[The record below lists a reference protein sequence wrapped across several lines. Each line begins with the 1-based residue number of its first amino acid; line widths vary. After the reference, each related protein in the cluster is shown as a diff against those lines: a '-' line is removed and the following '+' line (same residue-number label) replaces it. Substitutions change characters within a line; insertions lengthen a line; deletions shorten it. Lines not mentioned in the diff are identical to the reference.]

1 MAATARSRL
10 TIRCTGQRVRRG
22 SLKPFGRVCG
32 AQFTTTVAYR
42 SRAGWIEL
50 ARTAG
55 WRISPFSPGNTVT
68 ACCPACVTGTRRRT
82 KEP

>member
-10 TIRCTGQRVRRG
+10 TILCTGQRVRRG
-22 SLKPFGRVCG
+22 SLKPYGRVCG
-32 AQFTTTVAYR
+32 AEFTTTVPYR
-42 SRAGWIEL
+42 SRAAWIEL

-55 WRISPFSPGNTVT
+55 WRVSPLTRTGTVT
-68 ACCPACVTGTRRRT
+68 ACCPACVSGARRK

>member
-10 TIRCTGQRVRRG
+10 TILCTGQRVRRG

-32 AQFTTTVAYR
+32 TEFITNAPYR

-55 WRISPFSPGNTVT
+55 WRVSPLRPDNTVT
-68 ACCPACVTGTRRRT
+68 ACCPACVSGTRRRT